1 MDPTLFEIGV
11 DVGLPIILIVVA
23 FFTGT
28 WIERRHFADIRRREQ
43 ENLGFLT
50 VTFPHVPPGRR
61 VDSVALVTGSVVVSL
76 DHFKRFLAALRNLV
90 GGHVKSYESLLDR
103 ARREA
108 LLRMQ
113 HKAREAGYDAVVNV
127 RLETSRL
134 ASSRGRRQTT
144 AGVEV
149 LAFGTALKLAE

>member
-1 MDPTLFEIGV
+1 MDSALLQIGL
-11 DVGLPIILIVVA
+11 DLGLPIFLIVLA
-23 FFTGT
+23 FFTGS
-28 WIERRHFADIRRREQ
+28 WIESRHFADIRRREQ
-43 ENLGFLT
+43 DNLGYLV

-61 VDSVALVTGSVVVSL
+61 VESVCLVTGSVVVSL
-76 DHFKRFLAALRNLV
+76 DYFKRFLAALRNLV
-90 GGHVKSYESLLDR
+90 GGRVKAYESLLDR

-113 HKAREAGYDAVVNV
+113 QAAREGGYDAVVNV

-134 ASSRGRRQTT
+134 ASQIGRGQTT

-149 LAFGTALKLAE
+149 LAFGTALKLED